1 MRKSALICRTKLDP
15 RRGSVMS
22 VKKYLVRLTDA
33 ERKIC
38 AEVISKLKGT
48 SQRVRRAQ
56 ILLKADADGPAW
68 TDAQIA
74 DAFSCRTK
82 TVEDVRQRIVNHGF
96 ERTLDRQKSPTAG
109 AKKLLD
115 GNEEAKIIAM
125 RLGSPPEGYGKW
137 TLRLLAR
144 KVVELE
150 VVETISH
157 ETVRQTLK
165 KIA

>member
-1 MRKSALICRTKLDP
+1 
-15 RRGSVMS
+15 MS
-22 VKKYLVRLTDA
+22 EKKYIVRLSDA
-33 ERKIC
+33 ERKEC
-38 AEVISKLKGT
+38 AEVIGKLKGT
-48 SQRVRRAQ
+48 GQKVRRAQ
-56 ILLKADADGPAW
+56 VLLKADADGPAW

-82 TVEDVRQRIVNHGF
+82 TVENIRQRFVELGF
-96 ERTLDRQKSPTAG
+96 EHTLERKPSPTAG

-115 GNEEAKIIAM
+115 GSEEAKIIAM

-150 VVETISH
+150 VVEKVSH

>member
-1 MRKSALICRTKLDP
+1 
-15 RRGSVMS
+15 MS
-22 VKKYLVRLTDA
+22 KKKYIVRLSDS

-38 AEVISKLKGT
+38 SEVIGKLKGT
-48 SQRVRRAQ
+48 GQKVRRAQ
-56 ILLKADADGPAW
+56 MLLKSDANGPAW

-82 TVEDVRQRIVNHGF
+82 TVENLRQRFIERGF
-96 ERTLDRQKSPTAG
+96 EQTLNRKKSPNAG

-125 RLGSPPEGYGKW
+125 RLGSPPEGYGRW

-150 VVETISH
+150 VVEKVSH
-157 ETVRQTLK
+157 ETIRQTLK

>member
-1 MRKSALICRTKLDP
+1 M
-15 RRGSVMS
+15 
-22 VKKYLVRLTDA
+22 KKYIVRLTDS
-33 ERKIC
+33 EREVC
-38 AEVISKLKGT
+38 CEVIGKLKGT
-48 SQRVRRAQ
+48 GQKVRRAQ
-56 ILLKADADGPAW
+56 ILLKADADGPTW

-74 DAFSCRTK
+74 VAFSVRTK
-82 TVEDVRQRIVNHGF
+82 TVENVRQRFVELGF
-96 ERTLDRQKSPTAG
+96 EQTLDRKQSQSAG

-115 GNEEAKIIAM
+115 GKEEAKVIAM

-150 VVETISH
+150 IVKTISH